1 MAKSEFSYRSKPSKK
16 CPYLLQTTPEPHYAG
31 FMYKAA
37 EQVLINRFGLK
48 NIPRGAFWKMSLTST
63 EMTDA
68 FSKFKAPWG
77 LFKVLGVLKKHK
89 HSDEAIL
96 LMLRNKNIRFPTIK
110 HIGSYKFWCQQE
122 MERLK
127 KMEQLK
133 ASKEEVELEDKPV
146 IDVRKKKDDDIL
158 DWLDS

>member
-1 MAKSEFSYRSKPSKK
+1 MATSEFKYRDKPSKK
-16 CPYLLQTTPEPHYAG
+16 CPYLLVTTPKPHYAG

-48 NIPRGAFWKMSLTST
+48 NVPRGAFWKMTLTST

-77 LFKVLGVLKKHK
+77 LFKVLGVLKKHG
-89 HSDEAIL
+89 HSEESIL
-96 LMLRNKNIRFPTIK
+96 LMLRYKNIRFPTIK

-122 MERLK
+122 TERIK
-127 KMEQLK
+127 KRNELNATK
-133 ASKEEVELEDKPV
+133 TDVELEDEPV
-146 IDVRKKKDDDIL
+146 IEIEKKKDDDIL